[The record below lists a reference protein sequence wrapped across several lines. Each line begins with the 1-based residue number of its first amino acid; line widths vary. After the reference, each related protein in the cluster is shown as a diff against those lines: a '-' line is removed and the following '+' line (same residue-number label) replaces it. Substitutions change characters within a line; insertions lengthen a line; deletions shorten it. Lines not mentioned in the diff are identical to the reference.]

1 MNPTRNSALGRTL
14 RSGPMRLKCLI
25 GLGGALLAL
34 GAAGQL
40 VADPD
45 WTESEAGPPPSFN
58 KERLIA
64 IEMPRYLSSRVAI
77 DPATLSVST
86 DGVVRY
92 VVVISNASGSINAL
106 HEGIRCATEEVK
118 TYARYAPS
126 GRWTSIA
133 EPAWQSMTGPLPS
146 KHALALARQGLCD
159 GHIVPAG
166 SVPAIVERLTH
177 PYPAQPR

>member
-1 MNPTRNSALGRTL
+1 MHLK
-14 RSGPMRLKCLI
+14 RLI
-25 GLGGALLAL
+25 SLGGALLAL
-34 GAAGQL
+34 GVAAQ
-40 VADPD
+40 VVVDPD
-45 WTESEAGPPPSFN
+45 WKESEAGPPPSFD
-58 KERLIA
+58 KGQLIA
-64 IEMPRYLSSRVAI
+64 IEMPRYFSSRVAI

-106 HEGIRCATEEVK
+106 HEGIRCATDEVK
-118 TYARYAPS
+118 TYARYAPN
-126 GRWTSIA
+126 GRWTLSA
-133 EPAWQSMTGPLPS
+133 DPAWQSMTGPLPS

-159 GHIVPAG
+159 GHSVPAG